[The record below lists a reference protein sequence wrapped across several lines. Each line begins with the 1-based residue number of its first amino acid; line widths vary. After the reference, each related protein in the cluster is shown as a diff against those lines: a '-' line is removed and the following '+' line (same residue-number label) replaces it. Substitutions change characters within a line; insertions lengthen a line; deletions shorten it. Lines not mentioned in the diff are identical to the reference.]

1 MDDKELGYYECDAIA
16 IISSTPTQLRW
27 DTHKKAVATS
37 FYTHHISDVCYNS
50 AMGGMDSA
58 MFAFY
63 TEAGEDHTYNPEFEK
78 LTVSDI
84 LDLLAEYGYKATTM
98 RVSPTLI
105 LINISWK
112 ERADEARA
120 SLEFNEE

>member
-1 MDDKELGYYECDAIA
+1 MDDKELGYYECDGMA
-16 IISSTPTQLRW
+16 IISSTPKQLRW
-27 DTHKKAVATS
+27 DTHRRAMAVS
-37 FYTHHISDVCYNS
+37 FYTHNISDVCYNS

-78 LTVSDI
+78 LTVLDI